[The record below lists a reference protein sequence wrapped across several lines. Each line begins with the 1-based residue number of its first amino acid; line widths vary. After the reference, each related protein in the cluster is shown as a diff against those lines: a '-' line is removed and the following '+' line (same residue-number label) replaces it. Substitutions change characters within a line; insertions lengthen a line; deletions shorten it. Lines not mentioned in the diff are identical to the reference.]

1 MGALF
6 RFFFFYTPIFLG
18 NGWPLVGAQSLC
30 ARCTGKISAKVCAT
44 DPEISGDSRS
54 REVHGGTREKASFME
69 NRLGPGMGFRQ
80 VEKSKD
86 DRRNT

>member
-1 MGALF
+1 M
-6 RFFFFYTPIFLG
+6 
-18 NGWPLVGAQSLC
+18 AQSLC
-30 ARCTGKISAKVCAT
+30 ARCIGKISAKVCAT
-44 DPEISGDSRS
+44 DPEISRDARS